1 MIGRGSHRRRAL
13 TAPEQGRA
21 MAETMSDNIEFKSY
35 VSLAQRPMLEAL
47 VFFNACQE
55 RVAACI
61 AEAVE
66 TFGAPEIVADRDR
79 LRIQIA
85 DLHDVQS
92 LFAIEKSSG
101 RPVGVAVYIRPDLEH
116 ITVMHLGITAE
127 YVSGG
132 PRADEQLLLRLL
144 REVRRSTRRV
154 KGVRRLELYYVKGRG
169 VSQRRTRHAVS
180 VPA

>member
-1 MIGRGSHRRRAL
+1 
-13 TAPEQGRA
+13 
-21 MAETMSDNIEFKSY
+21 MSDNIEFKSY
-35 VSLAQRPMLEAL
+35 VSLTQRPMLEAL

-79 LRIQIA
+79 LRIQVA

-92 LFAIEKSSG
+92 LFAIEKSG

-127 YVSGG
+127 YASGG

-154 KGVRRLELYYVKGRG
+154 KGVRRLDLYYVKGRG
-169 VSQRRTRHAVS
+169 VSQRRMKHAVG